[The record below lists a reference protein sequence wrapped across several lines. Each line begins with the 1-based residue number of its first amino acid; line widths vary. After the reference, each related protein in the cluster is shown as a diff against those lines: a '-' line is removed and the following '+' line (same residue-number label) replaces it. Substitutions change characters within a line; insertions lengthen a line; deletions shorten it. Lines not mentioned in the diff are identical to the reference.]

1 MLFTEKE
8 KAFCVLEFDKNV
20 KMVLIFFS
28 ADVTSDKNVLNV
40 NFLRSHQTDVPY
52 KNGTRNLTKRD
63 ICAPEKVC
71 LVSKGWRI
79 EHT

>member
-20 KMVLIFFS
+20 
-28 ADVTSDKNVLNV
+28 LNMS
-40 NFLRSHQTDVPY
+40 FLRSHQTNVPY
-52 KNGTRNLTKRD
+52 TNGTRNLTRND

-71 LVSKGWRI
+71 LVSKGWHI
-79 EHT
+79 EHTKKVQ